1 MVRGASPG
9 IGRAFAQRLA
19 RDGYDLIV
27 VGRRRERLTELV
39 SSLPDGS
46 VEVAV
51 ADLATD
57 EGIDHVARALHR
69 LPV

>member
-1 MVRGASPG
+1 M
-9 IGRAFAQRLA
+9 A